1 MFFAAFGLHG
11 LSRQLISCKS
21 PSKLVAAPPSSLLLS
36 MLSVPPP
43 SVTTVVV
50 RSLLTLTDADK
61 KQLHEWEL
69 KSHPLLVWFPPGMRR
84 IGPPRTLHICH
95 FRNNDFRSQLWHSQ
109 LLLLSPSHKY
119 SFPCTFLVPQGVI
132 GPG

>member
-1 MFFAAFGLHG
+1 
-11 LSRQLISCKS
+11 
-21 PSKLVAAPPSSLLLS
+21 

-69 KSHPLLVWFPPGMRR
+69 KSHPLLVWFFPWNEED
-84 IGPPRTLHICH
+84 RTPKDIAHLP
-95 FRNNDFRSQLWHSQ
+95 FQK
-109 LLLLSPSHKY
+109 P
-119 SFPCTFLVPQGVI
+119 
-132 GPG
+132 